1 MVRLRILIIQCC
13 ESEICW
19 VETLLPILNF
29 GLYRG
34 LVICSVIAKRAVP
47 VTHAI
52 MIVND
57 GHSTGSCAAKMQC
70 LAVRYLHVFPTHGG
84 FFGGNPK
91 KHLFSEE
98 VELKKARGWNSD
110 THPSPHSTN
119 I

>member
-1 MVRLRILIIQCC
+1 
-13 ESEICW
+13 
-19 VETLLPILNF
+19 
-29 GLYRG
+29 
-34 LVICSVIAKRAVP
+34 
-47 VTHAI
+47 
-52 MIVND
+52 
-57 GHSTGSCAAKMQC
+57 
-70 LAVRYLHVFPTHGG
+70 VFPTHGG